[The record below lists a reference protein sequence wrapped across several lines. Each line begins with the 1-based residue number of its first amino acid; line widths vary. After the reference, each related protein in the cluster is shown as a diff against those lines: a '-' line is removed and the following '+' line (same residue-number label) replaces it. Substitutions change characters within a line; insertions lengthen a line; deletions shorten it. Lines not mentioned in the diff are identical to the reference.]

1 MPDHVSDNLEK
12 LYMKQKAKHL
22 ISLCCIVGLLLAHVQ
37 DANASCVISDDNVAA
52 TASDATQTQYSLVL
66 WMYDGSKIFF
76 SVDDYPKVT
85 HVNGEVIM
93 TTTKGSFTYSDS
105 TVWKFTIS
113 KETGENTSVENISSS
128 LSSWHKAGDVI
139 RFASATPGSQVHIYT
154 LSGMLLKS
162 YTIGSDGKLSISL
175 SSYEQGIYVIKTKET
190 TIKIAKR

>member
-1 MPDHVSDNLEK
+1 
-12 LYMKQKAKHL
+12 
-22 ISLCCIVGLLLAHVQ
+22 
-37 DANASCVISDDNVAA
+37 
-52 TASDATQTQYSLVL
+52 
-66 WMYDGSKIFF
+66 
-76 SVDDYPKVT
+76 
-85 HVNGEVIM
+85 M

-105 TVWKFTIS
+105 TVWKFTVS

-128 LSSWHKAGDVI
+128 LSSWYKAGDVI

-154 LSGMLLKS
+154 LSGMLLES